1 MKRIITI
8 VGARPQFI
16 KAAMLSR
23 AIADWNT
30 RGGALIKEEM
40 IHTGQHYDEN
50 MSRIFFSEMGMLP
63 PKWQLQRSGTS
74 HGAITGQMLIDIE
87 RILLENQPDFVVVYG
102 DTDSTL
108 AGALAASKLHI
119 PIVHIEAGLRSFNKT
134 MPEEQNRILTDH
146 LSDILCCPTQTAV
159 RNLAAE
165 NIRHG
170 VHHVGDIMYDAALFF
185 GQVAERKST
194 ILRTLNLGKKA
205 FYLCT
210 IHRAENT
217 DDTQRLSSLYDA
229 VEQIASPEHPVVFPL
244 HPRTRSRLEKLGLM
258 GRGDSDRYIHFI
270 EPLGFLDMIVLEK
283 NATCILTDSGGVQ
296 KEAYFHRTPCV
307 TLRAETEWVETVTT
321 GWNQLADVSPERI
334 AECLRR
340 QPARHEIGEYG
351 DGHAAEKILR
361 LL

>member
-16 KAAMLSR
+16 KAAMLSQ
-23 AIADWNT
+23 AIADCNT
-30 RGGALIKEEM
+30 RSGALIKEEM

-185 GQVAERKST
+185 LGGELADLVIRAADLERTRLLQVLRFQEKFALVRKSARADDVRL
-194 ILRTLNLGKKA
+194 IDRLFQHALRMND
-205 FYLCT
+205 FFDCQ
-210 IHRAENT
+210 HRA
-217 DDTQRLSSLYDA
+217 RLCIISAFSICSFRGNVKRLRDK
-229 VEQIASPEHPVVFPL
+229 SP
-244 HPRTRSRLEKLGLM
+244 
-258 GRGDSDRYIHFI
+258 
-270 EPLGFLDMIVLEK
+270 
-283 NATCILTDSGGVQ
+283 
-296 KEAYFHRTPCV
+296 
-307 TLRAETEWVETVTT
+307 
-321 GWNQLADVSPERI
+321 
-334 AECLRR
+334 RR
-340 QPARHEIGEYG
+340 
-351 DGHAAEKILR
+351 
-361 LL
+361 